1 MSDLINTLQ
10 FFAAG
15 GPGAAASAPGAAAD
29 TGVTTADAGRTDD
42 QPGLSRELSGT
53 QRPGQTDGTPGGED
67 WDSFMSR
74 PENRSRLQSMMAER
88 GKKAGE
94 ALRLAA
100 QERERL
106 APLLAALAEQYGV
119 AAGEN
124 GPDLA
129 ALERAVN
136 ARGARPSD
144 TAEPPPAPGGAA
156 NPGEVGTADAESDPD
171 AAQDGEPESEPDA
184 AREARETFLQRHF
197 LNLRRQAEALR
208 AVFPDFSLERE
219 LCNPAFLRLTSP
231 EGGLSVEDA
240 FFSLHHREVLE
251 QQAEAVARRV
261 KADLAAA
268 IRSGARPREN
278 GLTAAAPARSTPDL
292 HGMARAERLQYSR
305 ERYPG

>member
-1 MSDLINTLQ
+1 MPHQRARWFAMTGGSVGAVGPALSQDEQRHLIRHGLAGDRPRHLPLKGKAWGSETERASSDDEGWVTFPPTLTLYYNHAGARGRAERSARGTMSDLINTLQ

-42 QPGLSRELSGT
+42 QLGLSRELSGT

-119 AAGEN
+119 TAGEN

-171 AAQDGEPESEPDA
+171 ARNAPRKNA
-184 AREARETFLQRHF
+184 FLQH
-197 LNLRRQAEALR
+197 
-208 AVFPDFSLERE
+208 S
-219 LCNPAFLRLTSP
+219 
-231 EGGLSVEDA
+231 
-240 FFSLHHREVLE
+240 
-251 QQAEAVARRV
+251 
-261 KADLAAA
+261 
-268 IRSGARPREN
+268 
-278 GLTAAAPARSTPDL
+278 
-292 HGMARAERLQYSR
+292 
-305 ERYPG
+305 